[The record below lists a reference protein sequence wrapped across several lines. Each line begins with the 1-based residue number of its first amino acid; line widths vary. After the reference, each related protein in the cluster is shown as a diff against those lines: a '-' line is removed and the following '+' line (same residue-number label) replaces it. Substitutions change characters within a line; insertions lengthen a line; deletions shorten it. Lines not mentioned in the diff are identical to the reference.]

1 MSDLWFFL
9 SYARRNDRSYAAP
22 EGSTPKLIRQLYEG
36 LAAEIISGT
45 NTGDAK
51 TPEKIG
57 FFDQTGIEPG
67 DKWDEQVAD
76 ALGRCRVMLCL
87 FTRNYFNSTVS
98 GQEVQVF
105 LDRVAGYANNKK
117 IKQPPLVIPILWHSP
132 DRLPA
137 KLPDAVSDLQYTY
150 DEFSK
155 VYAQHGLELLMRLT
169 RLKDDYEEFLV
180 NLGKRVIDVAEQHT
194 LPPLPAVPALKT
206 VKNAFAPPAP
216 VAPPAAA
223 AVAGAPASTLANCG
237 PGFAHFVF
245 VAGQQ
250 QELQTVRNTLTA
262 YDSEGR
268 LWKPYFPDVD
278 RTVALFTQRAATDAE
293 LQHEVLP
300 LSNALLAQLEAA
312 DDSNTIVVLVVDPWT
327 LNVQSYQD
335 YMKSYDKR
343 NLVSCAVLVVWNPA
357 DQNDRLTPPQLL
369 QKVRETFKNSITNQN
384 LYVREMVK
392 SPADFNAELVSAIV
406 EIRRRLDARAKLYR
420 PIDSAG
426 FTAIP
431 QVATPSAPPSGNT
444 P

>member
-1 MSDLWFFL
+1 
-9 SYARRNDRSYAAP
+9 
-22 EGSTPKLIRQLYEG
+22 
-36 LAAEIISGT
+36 
-45 NTGDAK
+45 
-51 TPEKIG
+51 
-57 FFDQTGIEPG
+57 
-67 DKWDEQVAD
+67 
-76 ALGRCRVMLCL
+76 
-87 FTRNYFNSTVS
+87 
-98 GQEVQVF
+98 
-105 LDRVAGYANNKK
+105 
-117 IKQPPLVIPILWHSP
+117 
-132 DRLPA
+132 
-137 KLPDAVSDLQYTY
+137 
-150 DEFSK
+150 
-155 VYAQHGLELLMRLT
+155 
-169 RLKDDYEEFLV
+169 
-180 NLGKRVIDVAEQHT
+180 
-194 LPPLPAVPALKT
+194 
-206 VKNAFAPPAP
+206 
-216 VAPPAAA
+216 
-223 AVAGAPASTLANCG
+223 
-237 PGFAHFVF
+237 

-262 YDSEGR
+262 YDSDGR

-312 DDSNTIVVLVVDPWT
+312 DESNTIVVLVVDPWT
-327 LNVQSYQD
+327 LNVQSYQE